1 MSSAHYGSVGRRVG
15 LGLVLEKTAA
25 GISIKDL
32 VPGLAAERSGQCRRG
47 DGLLAIDGRSLQNY
61 DLDQVISACRAAC
74 HLFAFYSAAC
84 LVFRRFSL
92 SCFLTLFCLSALLA
106 LL

>member
-1 MSSAHYGSVGRRVG
+1 MG

-61 DLDQVISACRAAC
+61 DLDQVISACFAAC
-74 HLFAFYSAAC
+74 HLFAS
-84 LVFRRFSL
+84 
-92 SCFLTLFCLSALLA
+92 
-106 LL
+106 

>member
-1 MSSAHYGSVGRRVG
+1 MG
-15 LGLVLEKTAA
+15 LGLVLEKTGA

-61 DLDQVISACRAAC
+61 DLDQVISACFSAC
-74 HLFAFYSAAC
+74 HLLAFYSAASCISSLYSFGLSHSLLC
-84 LVFRRFSL
+84 LGL
-92 SCFLTLFCLSALLA
+92 SCSLVN
-106 LL
+106 

>member
-1 MSSAHYGSVGRRVG
+1 MG
-15 LGLVLEKTAA
+15 LGLVLEKTGA

-74 HLFAFYSAAC
+74 HLFAFYSATC
-84 LVFRRFSL
+84 PVFRRFIL
-92 SCFLTLFCLSALLA
+92 SGFLTLLFVLAFLA

>member
-1 MSSAHYGSVGRRVG
+1 MG
-15 LGLVLEKTAA
+15 LGLVLEKTGA

-32 VPGLAAERSGQCRRG
+32 VPGLAAERSGQSRRG

-61 DLDQVISACRAAC
+61 DLDQVISACFAAAC
-74 HLFAFYSAAC
+74 HLFACYSAAC
-84 LVFRRFSL
+84 LVFRRFIL
-92 SCFLTLFCLSALLA
+92 SGFLTRFCVSASLA